1 MSRVAC
7 VFRWPIISINVNL
20 LFLSAFRTV
29 GRPCTLDSV
38 IKQQIEQAPLNAN
51 DNNQTLLQQ

>member
-20 LFLSAFRTV
+20 LFLSAVRTAD
-29 GRPCTLDSV
+29 RPRALDSV
-38 IKQQIEQAPLNAN
+38 IKQQIEQAPLDAN
-51 DNNQTLLQQ
+51 VNNQTLLQ